1 MKKPNK
7 KELAALLQTMI
18 ILAGNRTSLT
28 KENTILSKASV
39 KNTISIPIYWK

>member
-18 ILAGNRTSLT
+18 ILAGNRTSLR
-28 KENTILSKASV
+28 NTILSKASV